1 MSGLV
6 EWEVKTSVGRRW
18 NILLSTTV
26 CAFLALPIETSFVDL
41 LLRCVGLDVNSGTGS
56 HFLELGLQE

>member
-1 MSGLV
+1 MSGFV

-26 CAFLALPIETSFVDL
+26 CAFLALLSETSVVDL
-41 LLRCVGLDVNSGTGS
+41 LLRCAGLDVDFGTGS
-56 HFLELGLQE
+56 RFLELGLQE